1 MNKEKIQRA
10 HSLFIP
16 VFRALVPEQLEPEH
30 LRLLGRGAKRTGFE
44 VGSKSFI
51 NMHKQPNISV
61 RALRTRNGD
70 HLMIYLLLYAVD
82 LPCVVELVV
91 D

>member
-1 MNKEKIQRA
+1 MNKDEKIQRA

-30 LRLLGRGAKRTGFE
+30 SRLLGRGAKRTGFE

-51 NMHKQPNISV
+51 NMH
-61 RALRTRNGD
+61 
-70 HLMIYLLLYAVD
+70 
-82 LPCVVELVV
+82 
-91 D
+91 

>member
-1 MNKEKIQRA
+1 MNKKMQRA

-51 NMHKQPNISV
+51 NMH
-61 RALRTRNGD
+61 
-70 HLMIYLLLYAVD
+70 
-82 LPCVVELVV
+82 
-91 D
+91 

>member
-1 MNKEKIQRA
+1 VETLLLALAYRYYPC
-10 HSLFIP
+10 S

-44 VGSKSFI
+44 VGF
-51 NMHKQPNISV
+51 
-61 RALRTRNGD
+61 
-70 HLMIYLLLYAVD
+70 LYAVD